1 MSQFTAYQNKN
12 AQTKKSIP
20 FLLDVQTD
28 LLDELQTRVVVPL
41 TAIEKNITKPM
52 PRLTPL
58 LKIDGE
64 NYLMLTPQLAGI
76 NKKELGKPVADLSN
90 SRAEIVAA
98 LDFLV
103 MGF

>member
-1 MSQFTAYQNKN
+1 MPQFTAYQNKN
-12 AQTKKSIP
+12 AQTKKRIP
-20 FLLDVQTD
+20 FLLDVQTV

-41 TAIEKNITKPM
+41 TSVEKSTAKPIS
-52 PRLTPL
+52 RLTPL

-76 NKKELGKPVADLSN
+76 NKKEIGKAVADLSN
-90 SRAEIVAA
+90 SRTEIVAA

-103 MGF
+103 TGF

>member
-12 AQTKKSIP
+12 AQTKKVIP

-41 TAIEKNITKPM
+41 TVIEKSITKPM
-52 PRLTPL
+52 SRLTPL

-76 NKKELGKPVADLSN
+76 NKKELGKAVADLSN
-90 SRAEIVAA
+90 SRTEIVAA

>member
-1 MSQFTAYQNKN
+1 MPQFTAYQNKN
-12 AQTKKSIP
+12 AQTKKLIP
-20 FLLDVQTD
+20 LLLDVQNE

-41 TAIEKNITKPM
+41 TSVEKNTAKQIS
-52 PRLTPL
+52 RLTPL

-90 SRAEIVAA
+90 SRTEIVAA

-103 MGF
+103 TGF